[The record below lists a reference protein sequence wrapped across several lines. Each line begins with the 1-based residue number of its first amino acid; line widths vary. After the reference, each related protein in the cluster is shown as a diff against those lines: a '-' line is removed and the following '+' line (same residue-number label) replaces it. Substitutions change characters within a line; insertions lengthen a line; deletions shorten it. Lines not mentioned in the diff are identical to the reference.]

1 MPLTFETT
9 HEYYLKKPSLFYCS
23 EHDTLRVC
31 DNFEDS
37 ILLSNIESKDI
48 NEFIEKYIQYVLKDD
63 QLKDVFKKG
72 VQVKQLN
79 ENLEN
84 HNHGKDAAEA

>member
-48 NEFIEKYIQYVLKDD
+48 NEFIEKYIQYVLKDE

-84 HNHGKDAAEA
+84 HNHGKVAVDA

>member
-84 HNHGKDAAEA
+84 HNHGKDAVEA

>member
-1 MPLTFETT
+1 MPLTYETT

-37 ILLSNIESKDI
+37 LLLSNIESKDI
-48 NEFIEKYIQYVLKDD
+48 NDFIEKYIEYVLKDEA
-63 QLKDVFKKG
+63 LKDVFKKAI
-72 VQVKQLN
+72 QVKQLN

-84 HNHGKDAAEA
+84 HNHSKDAAEA

>member
-1 MPLTFETT
+1 MPLTYETT
-9 HEYYLKKPSLFYCS
+9 HEYHLNNASLFYCS

-31 DNFEDS
+31 DNYEDS
-37 ILLSNIESKDI
+37 ILLSGVTSKNLND
-48 NEFIEKYIQYVLKDD
+48 FIEKYIEYVLKDED
-63 QLKDVFKKG
+63 LKDVFKKG

-84 HNHGKDAAEA
+84 NYNSTDSAEA

>member
-84 HNHGKDAAEA
+84 HNHSKDAVEA

>member
-1 MPLTFETT
+1 MPLTYETT
-9 HEYYLKKPSLFYCS
+9 HDYHLNNPSQFYCS
-23 EHDTLRVC
+23 DHDTLRVC

-37 ILLSNIESKDI
+37 ILLSGVESKDI

-84 HNHGKDAAEA
+84 HNHGKDAVEA

>member
-84 HNHGKDAAEA
+84 HNHSKDAAEA

>member
-1 MPLTFETT
+1 MPLTYETT
-9 HEYYLKKPSLFYCS
+9 HEYHLNNASLFYCS

-31 DNFEDS
+31 DNYEDS
-37 ILLSNIESKDI
+37 ILLSGVTSKNLND
-48 NEFIEKYIQYVLKDD
+48 FIEKYIEYVLKDED
-63 QLKDVFKKG
+63 LKDVFKKG

-84 HNHGKDAAEA
+84 NYNSADSAET

>member
-1 MPLTFETT
+1 MPLTYETT
-9 HEYYLKKPSLFYCS
+9 HDYHLNNASLFYCS

-31 DNFEDS
+31 DNYEDS
-37 ILLSNIESKDI
+37 ILLSGVTSKNLND
-48 NEFIEKYIQYVLKDD
+48 FIEKYIEYVLKDED
-63 QLKDVFKKG
+63 LKDVFKKG

-84 HNHGKDAAEA
+84 NYNSTDSAEA